1 MREGLSSM
9 QRALQSL
16 RRIQGFVHCMIAV
29 GDRMMGFRIAGFV
42 VRVLG
47 IRLERIEVVV
57 HQPCSLGLDGSV
69 EEGSLGCTQ
78 VREA

>member
-1 MREGLSSM
+1 
-9 QRALQSL
+9 
-16 RRIQGFVHCMIAV
+16 
-29 GDRMMGFRIAGFV
+29 MMGFRIAGFV